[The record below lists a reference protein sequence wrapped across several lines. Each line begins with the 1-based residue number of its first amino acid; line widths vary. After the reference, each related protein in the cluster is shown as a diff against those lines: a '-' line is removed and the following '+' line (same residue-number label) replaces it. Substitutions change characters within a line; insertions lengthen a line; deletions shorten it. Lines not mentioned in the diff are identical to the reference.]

1 MRKDEFELTD
11 SSYSEIEVYI
21 NYTMKEHEILSIN
34 PPIHI

>member
-11 SSYSEIEVYI
+11 SSYSETEVYI
-21 NYTMKEHEILSIN
+21 NYIMKEHETLSIN

>member
-1 MRKDEFELTD
+1 MRNDEFELTD

-21 NYTMKEHEILSIN
+21 NYIMKEHETLSIN